1 MDAWSSFA
9 ALLFLFP
16 PFAIVIA
23 ACVVKLF
30 VLLQERTITW
40 GRAFLYGLGFNV
52 AAIVLYSYFLYEPY
66 GQQ

>member
-1 MDAWSSFA
+1 MDARSTFA
-9 ALLFLFP
+9 AILFLFP

-52 AAIVLYSYFLYEPY
+52 VAILVYTVFF
-66 GQQ
+66 